1 MAARD
6 MQISF
11 ENRIQQIRPDL
22 ELTNK
27 LSSDV
32 IFEYLNAATLR
43 YCRDTYVLED
53 STETGSRAFKRVN
66 DALKGLATRV
76 TIDANKPSG
85 DTNSFTTYMVR
96 IKLPSNFM
104 YYIRSTSR
112 VTSNYKWKSAPESI
126 AGTETDTVTNN
137 HAQKALFVTPN
148 KVIKEDEIDRI
159 LTTYY
164 NRPILLNP
172 YVVLTESQETGNT
185 PETYDP
191 SDPTDDKLWLNVIH
205 DSYTTIDSVDL
216 YYYRRPRRFD
226 VIGVDGKNI
235 LDHCELAENVHME
248 IVELAIQ
255 MFLND
260 TRYAV
265 ADGTQPAA
273 QQQRKAQ

>member
-1 MAARD
+1 MTARD
-6 MQISF
+6 MQVAF

-32 IFEYLNAATLR
+32 IFEFLNAATLR
-43 YCRDTYVLED
+43 FCRESYVLED
-53 STETGSRAFKRVN
+53 STETGSRAFRKVN
-66 DALKGLATRV
+66 DALKGLSTRV
-76 TIDANKPSG
+76 KITADKPDDDG
-85 DTNSFTTYMVR
+85 TTLTTYMVR
-96 IKLPSNFM
+96 VQLPPNYM
-104 YYIRSTSR
+104 YYIRSTSE
-112 VTSNYKWKSAPESI
+112 VTSTYKWKTAPEKPYGDEDSH
-126 AGTETDTVTNN
+126 DR
-137 HAQKALFVTPN
+137 KLLVTPN

-164 NRPILLNP
+164 NRPILINP
-172 YVVLTESQETGNT
+172 YVVLTESQESDQTT
-185 PETYDP
+185 DP
-191 SDPTDDKLWLNVIH
+191 SQTTDPDNKIYLNVIH
-205 DSYTTIDSVDL
+205 DSYTTIKTIDL

-265 ADGTQPAA
+265 TDGAQPATQ
-273 QQQRKAQ
+273 QQQRRA

>member
-1 MAARD
+1 MTARD
-6 MQISF
+6 MQVAF

-32 IFEYLNAATLR
+32 IFEFLNAATLR
-43 YCRDTYVLED
+43 FCRESYVLED
-53 STETGSRAFKRVN
+53 STETGSRAFRKVN
-66 DALKGLATRV
+66 DALKGLSTRV
-76 TIDANKPSG
+76 KINADKPDADSS
-85 DTNSFTTYMVR
+85 TLTTYMVR
-96 IKLPSNFM
+96 VQLPPNFM
-104 YYIRSTSR
+104 YYIRSTSE
-112 VTSNYKWKSAPESI
+112 VTSTYKWKTKPEHIYGTDKEASAIQEGSI
-126 AGTETDTVTNN
+126 
-137 HAQKALFVTPN
+137 KIVTPN
-148 KVIKEDEIDRI
+148 KTIKEDEIDRI

-172 YVVLTESQETGNT
+172 YVVLTESNETDQAT
-185 PETYDP
+185 DP
-191 SDPTDDKLWLNVIH
+191 SQTTDPDNKVFLNVIH
-205 DSYTTIDSVDL
+205 DSYTTITAIDL
-216 YYYRRPRRFD
+216 YYYRRPRKFD

-265 ADGTQPAA
+265 ADGTQPAQ
-273 QQQRKAQ
+273 QQQRRAQ

>member
-1 MAARD
+1 

-11 ENRIQQIRPDL
+11 ENRLQQIRPDL

-32 IFEYLNAATLR
+32 IFEFLNAATLR

-53 STETGSRAFKRVN
+53 STETGSRAFRRVN
-66 DALKGLATRV
+66 DALKGLSTRV

-112 VTSNYKWKSAPESI
+112 VTSNYKWKTAPESI
-126 AGTETDTVTNN
+126 AGTETDTVTNER
-137 HAQKALFVTPN
+137 AQKNLFVTPN

-172 YVVLTESQETGNT
+172 YVVLTESQETAGAEN
-185 PETYDP
+185 YDP
-191 SDPTDDKLWLNVIH
+191 EDPNEDKLWLNVIH

-265 ADGTQPAA
+265 ADGAQPAA